1 MRLLREPLLAR
12 HTLTAHTLTAGTKL
26 TAARLLLSRH
36 APLLSLRPFL
46 SRLLEEEEERTVSR
60 EGEGEGWKVTA
71 LELVSAAV
79 KTLSSLFDHLTSS
92 GSKVNSSSYKPVSLN
107 FIIPTCTY
115 NIMLSVRG
123 NFLPNST
130 FVLYLPQIALSFVK
144 FWADS

>member
-1 MRLLREPLLAR
+1 M
-12 HTLTAHTLTAGTKL
+12 
-26 TAARLLLSRH
+26 
-36 APLLSLRPFL
+36 
-46 SRLLEEEEERTVSR
+46 
-60 EGEGEGWKVTA
+60 TA

-107 FIIPTCTY
+107 LHYTYLPTF
-115 NIMLSVRG
+115 MLSVRD
-123 NFLPNST
+123 NFSPNST